1 MAYTI
6 RQSDMKMKTIT
17 LYVDKS
23 VTIGFLR
30 NLFREKG
37 GDGINN
43 QWKYDGRILDDDDIK
58 LENVQGFDPEEMAI
72 TVTTNVRGGYLINK
86 YN

>member
-1 MAYTI
+1 MNLKVTI
-6 RQSDMKMKTIT
+6 IDMKMKTIT

-43 QWKYDGRILDDDDIK
+43 QWKCDGRILDDDDIK

>member
-1 MAYTI
+1 MNVEVTI
-6 RQSDMKMKTIT
+6 IDMKMKTIT

>member
-1 MAYTI
+1 MNLKVTI
-6 RQSDMKMKTIT
+6 IDMKMKTIT

-43 QWKYDGRILDDDDIK
+43 QWKYDGKILDDDDIK
-58 LENVQGFDPEEMAI
+58 LENVQGFDPEEMSI

>member
-1 MAYTI
+1 MNVEVTI
-6 RQSDMKMKTIT
+6 IDMKMKTIT

-30 NLFREKG
+30 NLFKKKG

>member
-1 MAYTI
+1 MNLKVTI
-6 RQSDMKMKTIT
+6 IDMKMKTIT
-17 LYVDKS
+17 LHVEKS
-23 VTIGFLR
+23 TTIGNLR
-30 NLFREKG
+30 ELFKKKG

-43 QWKYDGRILDDDDIK
+43 QWKYDGKILDDDDIK
-58 LENVQGFDPEEMAI
+58 LENVQGFDPEEMSI